1 MGNMSPDCISK
12 LDDLICKDSKEVG
25 NQALR
30 GLYGQQSC
38 CNDLQSLFKAVLIKG
53 IQVKY
58 NDPDASSPPIVLRA
72 INKKQAEC
80 YCNWID
86 RQFPNDGTGGGG
98 GGNQFVTYTMP
109 IPGNVDLNLP
119 NTFEA
124 IPGAINILTSN
135 GDWYDEGFGA
145 NAIGYGGSLPRNF
158 SVSISVSVSS
168 ATPVSVDYSWQKS
181 ESGVMIYETIPQ
193 ASATTPGGTS
203 PHALVTYTAQWNP
216 TQANDLFAV
225 QIRQNATPLIPMIL
239 RVFSVI
245 ITEIP

>member
-1 MGNMSPDCISK
+1 MSPDCISK

-98 GGNQFVTYTMP
+98 GGGTVIVEYDMEVPKTPITTPFVGTFTAIDGTINIILSVGSWSAGTSGTNEIIYMGTTARSLSVTINVAVSTVSVMQP
-109 IPGNVDLNLP
+109 IFYSYLKFENGVQVNGSSQGSALTPGN
-119 NTFEA
+119 
-124 IPGAINILTSN
+124 G
-135 GDWYDEGFGA
+135 
-145 NAIGYGGSLPRNF
+145 
-158 SVSISVSVSS
+158 
-168 ATPVSVDYSWQKS
+168 
-181 ESGVMIYETIPQ
+181 
-193 ASATTPGGTS
+193 S
-203 PHALVTYTAQWNP
+203 PHATVTFTVPWNP
-216 TQANDLFAV
+216 SIPGDSFYVTITQGQSPQQTLTLTTFDV
-225 QIRQNATPLIPMIL
+225 
-239 RVFSVI
+239 V
-245 ITEIP
+245 ITEQ